1 MAKTTNHSKSATAK
15 KSEITRSVAPDG
27 AVDIRMML
35 LDQLEPSQLN
45 GIRLAAN
52 AKDEA
57 ELFASNRETG
67 IKQKPV
73 IRVYGRRI
81 LLSMPVDVGS
91 KLCSSSQRI
100 ACFRQMWDGR
110 LRDLIEMLH
119 ERLRSGTVNDAFRNA
134 HSVFGEAP
142 CPTAPHESH

>member
-1 MAKTTNHSKSATAK
+1 MDVLK
-15 KSEITRSVAPDG
+15 
-27 AVDIRMML
+27 
-35 LDQLEPSQLN
+35 
-45 GIRLAAN
+45 LAAN

-73 IRVYGRRI
+73 ILAYRRRI

-91 KLCSSSQRI
+91 RLCNSSQRI
-100 ACFRQMWDGR
+100 ACIRQMCDGQ
-110 LRDLIEMLH
+110 LRDLIDILH
-119 ERLRSGTVNDAFRNA
+119 ERFRSVTLKDALRNA

-142 CPTAPHESH
+142 CPTAPHESR